1 MTVGQ
6 VGHLTLDLSPSIP
19 SRVMSQVHSSDADNQ
34 AYYDDFSDWYERERG
49 RDYHQML
56 DDLELRV
63 CAPLA
68 IGRHVLEVGCGTGL
82 ILGRL
87 AQHADSAWGV
97 DLSPGMVRVAKER
110 GLKVVLGSTT
120 DLPFADASFD
130 LVCSFKVLAHVPN
143 IGRALSEIARVTKPG
158 GQMVLEFYNPL
169 SLRYLVKRLAGPRP
183 ISEGRTEAD
192 VYTRWDAPHVLPRL
206 LPPGVELEGLRGVR
220 VFTPAAFVHK
230 FPWVARTL
238 GLAEQLAL
246 DSPLRYFGGFLI
258 AILRK
263 RNAG

>member
-1 MTVGQ
+1 MTAEK
-6 VGHLTLDLSPSIP
+6 TD
-19 SRVMSQVHSSDADNQ
+19 DAVNK

-49 RDYHQML
+49 QGYHRML
-56 DDLELRV
+56 DDLELHI
-63 CAPLA
+63 CGPLA
-68 IGRHVLEVGCGTGL
+68 TGRKVLEAGCGTGL

-97 DLSPGMVRVAKER
+97 DLSPGMVKLAKQR
-110 GLKVVLGSTT
+110 GLRVVLGSVT
-120 DLPFADASFD
+120 DLPFADESFD
-130 LVCSFKVLAHVPN
+130 LVCSFKVLAHVPD
-143 IGRALSEIARVTKPG
+143 IGRALAEIARVTRPG
-158 GQMVLEFYNPL
+158 GQMVLEFYNPW
-169 SLRYLVKRLAGPRP
+169 SLRYLAKRLAGPQP

-230 FPWVARTL
+230 LPLVSRAISVAETF
-238 GLAEQLAL
+238 AL
-246 DSPLRYFGGFLI
+246 DSPLRYFGGFVV

-263 RNAG
+263 R